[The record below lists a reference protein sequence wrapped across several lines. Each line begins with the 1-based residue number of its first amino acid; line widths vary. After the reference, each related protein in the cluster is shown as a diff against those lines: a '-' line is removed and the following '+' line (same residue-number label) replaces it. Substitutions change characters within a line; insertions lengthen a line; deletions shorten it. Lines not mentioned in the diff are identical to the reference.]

1 MRFFTHTLFAG
12 ALLATS
18 VAQAQTYR
26 FQTGSVTPT
35 AFAFGNASARHTQQ
49 LYRPGEILDST
60 LAAVMVNKI
69 YFQCGANFGSLDSD
83 VDTLH
88 IRMTSTNLR
97 SFQKVQIIKNRFVR
111 NSQMQEVFFNSNY
124 RAPANTDGT
133 WFSID
138 LTSPFT
144 LDPSKSTVVDIQF
157 TGSDCNPSYSVN
169 GVGRF
174 STNQRTYAGTLT
186 DSLGS
191 QSSSTLPY
199 FGIDIVTAVA
209 PRKVLALQA
218 YPNPASQSLHL
229 GLPNPMPATTTLIA
243 ADGRRI
249 ELGTQ
254 DGWARWTLPAGLAA
268 GLYRVAVRQAGL
280 EYGTMLAVQ

>member
-1 MRFFTHTLFAG
+1 MRLFTLG
-12 ALLATS
+12 LSLLLTAAA
-18 VAQAQTYR
+18 AQAQTYR
-26 FQTGSVTPT
+26 FQTGSATST
-35 AFAFGNASARHTQQ
+35 AFAFGNATARHTQQ
-49 LYRPGEILDST
+49 LYRPGDILDST
-60 LAAVMVNKI
+60 LASVTVNKI
-69 YFQCGANFGSLDSD
+69 YFQCGPNFGSQDSD
-83 VDTLH
+83 VDTVH
-88 IRMTSTNLR
+88 IRMGSTTLR
-97 SFQKVQIIKNRFVR
+97 SFEKVQIIKNRFVR
-111 NSQMQEVFFNSNY
+111 NNQMQEVFFNSNY
-124 RAPANTDGT
+124 QAPANTDGT

-157 TGSDCNPSYSVN
+157 TGNNSNNSYSLN

-209 PRKVLALQA
+209 PRKVLTMQT
-218 YPNPASQSLHL
+218 YPNPAQDRVML
-229 GLPNPMPATTTLIA
+229 GLPNPTEATVSLIG
-243 ADGRRI
+243 ADGRRM

-254 DGWARWTLPAGLAA
+254 SGWAAWQLPTGLAA
-268 GLYRVAVRQAGL
+268 GLYRVVARQGGL
-280 EYGTMLAVQ
+280 EYAGALAVR